1 MKQVTEHVYGVESG
15 DLTAYLIVL
24 PEGVT
29 LVDAGFPGIMP
40 ILEEAL
46 RELGRQTADLRDVLV
61 THCHPDHAGGLAEIK
76 RATGATA
83 WMHPADAE
91 LVRRGQAFRSY
102 HPAPGEESRLFV
114 EEVIKKGPQ
123 TFEPAEVEREVASGE
138 VIPVAG
144 GITAIGTP
152 GHSQGHLCFLWPADG
167 GILFTGDAANNVAGL
182 QEPPIHED
190 RGLLLESL
198 RYLSGLEFEIACF
211 AHGDPIRGGAAAA
224 FRAKWG
230 A

>member
-24 PEGVT
+24 PEGLT
-29 LVDAGFPGIMP
+29 LIDAGFPGIMVP
-40 ILEEAL
+40 LEEAL
-46 RELGRQTADLRDVLV
+46 RALGREATELHDVLL

-76 RATGATA
+76 RATGAKA

-102 HPAPGEESRLFV
+102 RPGPGLRNELFV
-114 EEVIKKGPQ
+114 EEVVKKGPQ
-123 TFEPAEVEREVASGE
+123 TFEPAEVECEVGPGE
-138 VIPVAG
+138 VVPLAG

-152 GHSQGHLCFLWPADG
+152 GHSAGHLAFLWPDDG
-167 GILFTGDAANNVAGL
+167 RILFVGDAANNVAGL
-182 QEPPIHED
+182 EEPPIHED
-190 RGLLLESL
+190 RDLLLDSL
-198 RYLSGLEFEIACF
+198 RYLSGLEFDMACF
-211 AHGDPIRGGAAAA
+211 AHGAPIVGGAAEA